1 MDCDWDFQ
9 LKNPGLASSE
19 LTNGLA
25 RTGQRALL
33 YATGMDEED
42 MKKPFVA
49 VINSFSEMV
58 PGHMH
63 MRELAEQVKY
73 GILEGGGIPRETGTI
88 AICDGLCQ
96 GHCGMRYPLP
106 SRDLI
111 ADSIEM
117 VVQAHHFDAMVL
129 IPGCDK
135 IIPGMLM
142 AAARL
147 DIPAIVVTGGPM
159 LPGNVGGNPL
169 FCSSEL
175 REFPGRVEQGSCTV
189 EEMKKAEEAAL
200 PTVGSCAHL
209 GTANSMCMLTE
220 VLGMSLPGC
229 GTAPAV
235 SNRRKRI
242 AKQSGRQVME
252 LLRRGI
258 TPRQILTREAL
269 LNGVAGAMAT
279 GSSTNLVLHLLAIA
293 HEAGV
298 ELTLDDFDRIS
309 REVPF
314 VCNLQPSGKYPIVS
328 MDACGG
334 IPAVLKNVEPKLH
347 RDVMTVAGKTLGQML
362 DAVEPVENDVI
373 RTMEHPQKPEGGI
386 AVLCGSLAPDGA
398 VVKQSGVKPSMYRF
412 SGRAR
417 VFNSME
423 EADAAVSAGTI
434 EKGTVLVIR
443 YEGPKGGPGMRE
455 MLSTTALIMGRGM
468 DEDCALVTDGRF
480 SGATHGPCIGHISPE
495 AAAGGPIALVEDG
508 DEIFIDI
515 AARRLSA
522 AGPSGSLWS
531 SHAARLWPNTPPTSA
546 LRTAVPLSSWRIAP
560 VSEWV
565 FVETRTPPES
575 LGSGGVSFPF
585 QIPTYARRIRSPKA
599 PPRPTIPVLV
609 WSHG

>member
-19 LTNGLA
+19 LTNGVA

-279 GSSTNLVLHLLAIA
+279 GSSTNLVLHLRAIA

-298 ELTLDDFDRIS
+298 ELTLDDFDPIS
-309 REVPF
+309 
-314 VCNLQPSGKYPIVS
+314 
-328 MDACGG
+328 
-334 IPAVLKNVEPKLH
+334 

-495 AAAGGPIALVEDG
+495 AAAGGPITLVEDG

-515 AARRLSA
+515 AARRLELKVSPEELERRRAVWKPLVKPRGPALAKYAAHVSSA
-522 AGPSGSLWS
+522 DRGAIIELE
-531 SHAARLWPNTPPTSA
+531 NSA
-546 LRTAVPLSSWRIAP
+546 C
-560 VSEWV
+560 
-565 FVETRTPPES
+565 
-575 LGSGGVSFPF
+575 
-585 QIPTYARRIRSPKA
+585 Q
-599 PPRPTIPVLV
+599 
-609 WSHG
+609 

>member
-19 LTNGLA
+19 LTNGVA

-147 DIPAIVVTGGPM
+147 DIPAVIVPGGPM

-175 REFPGRVEQGSCTV
+175 REYPGRLEMGTV
-189 EEMKKAEEAAL
+189 TAEEMKEAEKAAL

-220 VLGMSLPGC
+220 VLGMALPGA

-235 SNRRKRI
+235 SNKRKRI
-242 AKQSGRQVME
+242 AKASGRCVME
-252 LLRRGI
+252 LLKEGL
-258 TPRQILTREAL
+258 TPRKILTREAM
-269 LNGVAGAMAT
+269 LNGIAGAMAT
-279 GSSTNLVLHLLAIA
+279 GSSTNLVLHLMAIA

-298 ELTLDDFDRIS
+298 ELNVDIANEIS
-309 REVPF
+309 AKTP
-314 VCNLQPSGKYPIVS
+314 NLCHLAPAGPTYIE
-328 MDACGG
+328 DLNEAGG
-334 IPAVLKNVEPKLH
+334 IYAVMNEISKKGLLNL
-347 RDVMTVAGKTLGQML
+347 DCMTVTGRTVG
-362 DAVEPVENDVI
+362 ENIKGCVNKNPDVI
-373 RTMEHPQKPEGGI
+373 RPVEDPYSETGGI
-386 AVLCGSLAPDGA
+386 AILRGNLAPDSA
-398 VVKQSGVKPSMYRF
+398 VVKRSAVAPEMLKHEGP
-412 SGRAR
+412 AR
-417 VFNSME
+417 VFDCE
-423 EADAAVSAGTI
+423 EDAIDAIKGGKIKAGD
-434 EKGTVLVIR
+434 VVVIR

-455 MLSTTALIMGRGM
+455 MLNPTSAIAGMGLGSSVALI
-468 DEDCALVTDGRF
+468 TDGRF
-480 SGATHGPCIGHISPE
+480 SGASRGASIGHTSPE
-495 AAAGGPIALVEDG
+495 AAVGGPIALVEEG
-508 DEIFIDI
+508 DIISIDI
-515 AARRLSA
+515 DNHQMNVLVSEEEMAARKAKWQPRTPQVTTGYLA
-522 AGPSGSLWS
+522 RYASLV
-531 SHAARLWPNTPPTSA
+531 TSA
-546 LRTAVPLSSWRIAP
+546 DRGAVLQ
-560 VSEWV
+560 V
-565 FVETRTPPES
+565 
-575 LGSGGVSFPF
+575 
-585 QIPTYARRIRSPKA
+585 K
-599 PPRPTIPVLV
+599 
-609 WSHG
+609 